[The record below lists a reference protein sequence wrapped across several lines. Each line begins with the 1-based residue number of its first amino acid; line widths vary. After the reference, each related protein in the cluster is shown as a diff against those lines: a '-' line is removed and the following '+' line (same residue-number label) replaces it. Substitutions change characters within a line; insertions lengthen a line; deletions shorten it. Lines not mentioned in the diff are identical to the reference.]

1 MTEFFTP
8 KDTFQQQFY
17 VFDANRCIWRKK
29 SFKYVRENSHRAEN
43 TFGPRGTWQFECN
56 PELLV
61 SQPTGYFCKQTRFSK
76 TRKCWKH
83 IAESHHE
90 SWFMVI
96 CYIIGSPSKNEN
108 VKVWTR
114 DEVLL
119 DNDDV
124 DPRQAATIAAELLR
138 GGTSPTA
145 EALVVPQVDFFC
157 HFQFHHCQLLQR
169 VEELV

>member
-1 MTEFFTP
+1 
-8 KDTFQQQFY
+8 
-17 VFDANRCIWRKK
+17 
-29 SFKYVRENSHRAEN
+29 
-43 TFGPRGTWQFECN
+43 
-56 PELLV
+56 
-61 SQPTGYFCKQTRFSK
+61 
-76 TRKCWKH
+76 
-83 IAESHHE
+83 
-90 SWFMVI
+90 MVI
-96 CYIIGSPSKNEN
+96 CYIIGILSKNEN

-157 HFQFHHCQLLQR
+157 HFQLHQI
-169 VEELV
+169 